1 MKNQKALYLECLVK
15 GVESI
20 SSSRNT
26 RRTVKY
32 IRARGTFCSLIDQG
46 EREEVALSV
55 ALFDAVEWGWDE
67 YIKVLKVVNKTLKA
81 HKAETLKV

>member
-1 MKNQKALYLECLVK
+1 MENQNALYKECLVR
-15 GVESI
+15 GIGSI

-32 IRARGTFCSLIDQG
+32 IRARETFCSLIDQG
-46 EREEVALSV
+46 EKEEVALSV
-55 ALFDAVEWGWDE
+55 ALFDAVEWDWDE

-81 HKAETLKV
+81 HKAVTLKV